1 MTITLVMLAA
11 IMAVFLGWILRQT
24 INARPWAADD
34 DIARYHSEGV
44 LSTPP
49 AKVGL
54 WAFLAVVTSFFALFL
69 SAYSIRM
76 ELPDWR
82 ALQEPGLL
90 WLNTAFLIGGSV
102 AFQRARDAAMAGQ
115 LPGVRIG
122 LVLGGLFTLAFLGG
136 QLWAWRELN
145 AAGYYLHSNPANA
158 FFYLLTGLHG
168 LHLLGGLYFWAR
180 ATLKVW
186 AGAQVGEVRL
196 TVQLCTV
203 YWHFLLLV
211 WLVLF
216 GLLLS
221 T

>member
-1 MTITLVMLAA
+1 MTITLVLLAIILA
-11 IMAVFLGWILRQT
+11 LFLGWVLRQT

-34 DIARYHSEGV
+34 AIEKYHSEGV
-44 LSTPP
+44 LQTPP
-49 AKVGL
+49 ARIGL
-54 WAFLAVVTSFFALFL
+54 WVFLAVVTSFFALFL

-76 ELPDWR
+76 ELPDWT
-82 ALQEPGLL
+82 ALEEPKLL
-90 WLNTAFLIGGSV
+90 WLNTAFLIMGSV
-102 AFQRARDAAMAGQ
+102 AFQRARDAAANGQ
-115 LPGVRIG
+115 IHAVRTG
-122 LVLGGLFTLAFLGG
+122 LSLGGLLTFAFLAG

-145 AAGYYLHSNPANA
+145 AAGYFLNSNPANA

-168 LHLLGGLYFWAR
+168 LHLVGGLYFWGK
-180 ATLKVW
+180 ATAKVW
-186 AGAQVGEVRL
+186 NGAKVGEVRL